1 MSLFVR
7 MLSQGR
13 NRTVFP
19 GELAKFMG
27 GPYHASGKL
36 ESYLQRLRKTER
48 SHLAVRLA
56 EKYPNEV

>member
-1 MSLFVR
+1 

-13 NRTVFP
+13 NRRVFP

-27 GPYHASGKL
+27 GPSHARGKL

-56 EKYPNEV
+56 EKYPIEV